1 MSNTPTETS
10 EELSV
15 EEIRKLIVD
24 GKVKLNKIIK
34 AVVESVVSIPAN
46 NERRYVRVKE
56 VRAPKGQTILEKKEY
71 AKAYYKKNK
80 DKFKEKYQKNRDI
93 LNENGK
99 KYYQLRKLKKLAPS
113 NFVAPLSVAVP
124 ASVIPEYIYAGT
136 ATEGDD

>member
-1 MSNTPTETS
+1 MSNTPTESS

-46 NERRYVRVKE
+46 SERKYVRVKE
-56 VRAPKGQTILEKKEY
+56 VRAPRGQTLLEKKEY
-71 AKAYYKKNK
+71 ARSYYKKNK

-99 KYYQLRKLKKLAPS
+99 KYYQLRKLKKLASP
-113 NFVAPLSVAVP
+113 NFVAP
-124 ASVIPEYIYAGT
+124 SVIPQELT
-136 ATEGDD
+136 PNEVLKEPTSLGDF